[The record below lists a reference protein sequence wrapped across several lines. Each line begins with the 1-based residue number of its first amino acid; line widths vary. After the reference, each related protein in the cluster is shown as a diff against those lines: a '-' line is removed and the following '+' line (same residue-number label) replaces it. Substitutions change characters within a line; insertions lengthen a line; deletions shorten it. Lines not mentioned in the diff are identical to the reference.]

1 MAGKRSIFEEVESAE
16 KRAATPGALSA
27 GRAGRGRAFARGW
40 LMVLFAL
47 VVGMIVVGGL
57 TRLTDSGLSITEWA
71 PFSGA
76 LPPLSAAD
84 WQAEFAAYQETPEF
98 QLQNSAMTLE
108 AFKTIF
114 WWEWGHRQLGRVVG
128 LVWFAGFAFMALTAR
143 MPRGWSGRFLFIGAL
158 GGLQGAIGWWMVYS
172 GLQEGMVDVASY
184 RLAVHLGLAF
194 LILAFIAWYAF
205 RLGREE
211 AELMGARRDRDT
223 RLQGWCDDLLILAF
237 LQIIL
242 GALVAGIDAGRLF
255 PDWPLMAGEFFPP
268 YMWSLYEPVWRN
280 LFENAGTVQFFHR
293 LLGYGLALVALGAM
307 IAARRSGRIA
317 SRGAL
322 QVAGA
327 MVLLQAVL
335 GIVTVIYSSPLEL
348 AILHQLGAVLT
359 VVLILRARFLA
370 IHPLAQ
376 SVRGRAT

>member
-1 MAGKRSIFEEVESAE
+1 
-16 KRAATPGALSA
+16 
-27 GRAGRGRAFARGW
+27 
-40 LMVLFAL
+40 
-47 VVGMIVVGGL
+47 
-57 TRLTDSGLSITEWA
+57 
-71 PFSGA
+71 
-76 LPPLSAAD
+76 
-84 WQAEFAAYQETPEF
+84 
-98 QLQNSAMTLE
+98 
-108 AFKTIF
+108 
-114 WWEWGHRQLGRVVG
+114 
-128 LVWFAGFAFMALTAR
+128 
-143 MPRGWSGRFLFIGAL
+143 
-158 GGLQGAIGWWMVYS
+158 
-172 GLQEGMVDVASY
+172 MVDVASY

-268 YMWSLYEPVWRN
+268 YMWSLFDPAWRN

-322 QVAGA
+322 QVAGV